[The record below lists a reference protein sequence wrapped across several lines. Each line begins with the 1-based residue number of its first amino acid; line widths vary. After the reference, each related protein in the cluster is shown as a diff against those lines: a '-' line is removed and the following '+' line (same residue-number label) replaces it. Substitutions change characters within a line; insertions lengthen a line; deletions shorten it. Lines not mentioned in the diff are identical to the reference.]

1 VKIDTIIG
9 HYARHPA
16 IVQFADLLDK
26 SADAKLRLTGLIGSS
41 PAFVAAGL
49 AQLKPSCQLFV
60 LSDKEEAAYFLNDL
74 ESLFGERNVLFYP
87 DSYRRPYQIED
98 TDNANVLMR
107 TEVLNK
113 ISSSSQPYVV
123 VTYPEALAERVVTK
137 KDIEENTFRIAVGDK
152 LSVSFLMD
160 LLNEYGFHRVDFVSE
175 PGDYALRG
183 GIVDIFSFSNDDPYR
198 LELYGDAV
206 ESIRSF
212 DIASQLSEK
221 QLEHIL
227 VLPNIQTVVT
237 HERRDAFINFLPD
250 NTLLWFK
257 QYQLTADRIRKSFK
271 VAKQAYKKQTST
283 ISRLEPEKLFVD
295 EDGFHNDVAR
305 RSAIEFGTK
314 QAFEDAHTIAF
325 NTKAQPAFNKNF
337 DLLGK
342 DLQQL
347 KANNYSA
354 LLFSDNAK
362 QVERLYS
369 IFEDLQKEVQ
379 FEPVM
384 TSVHHG
390 FIDNDLQLA
399 CYTDHQ
405 VFNRYKK
412 SRLKTGYKKK
422 TEAITLKELQSLQPG
437 DFITHID
444 HGVGQFS
451 GLEKIDVNGKM
462 QEAIRIF
469 YKNRDVLYVS
479 IHSLHRIAKY
489 VGKDGTEPTLD
500 KLGSDHWKKIKNKT
514 KSKVKEIAF
523 DLIKLYAERKSK
535 AGFQFSPDTY
545 LQNELEASFLYE
557 DTPDQLKATQDIK
570 SDMEQAAPMDRL
582 VCGDVGFGKTEI
594 AIRAAFKAVA
604 DSKQVAVLVPTTIL
618 ALQHYKTFKN
628 RLKNFPCKVD
638 YINRFKTSKEQKET
652 LQRLAEGK
660 IDIIIGTHMLAGKQV
675 KFKDL
680 GLLIIDEEQ
689 KFGVGVKDKLKTMKV
704 DIDTLTLTATPIP
717 RTLQFSLMQARDLS
731 VINTPPPNRQPIQ
744 TEVHT
749 FHEEII
755 RDVVTKEVSRGGQ
768 VFFIN
773 NRVQNIQEVAG
784 MLQRLCPDVKVLI
797 AHGQMKGDE
806 LEKKMMSFIDGDY
819 DVLVATTIVE
829 SGLDIPNAN
838 TIIINN
844 AHMFGLSDLHQM
856 RGRVGRTNKKAYC
869 YLLAPSLSTLTPEAR
884 KRLTAIEQ
892 FSDLGSGFQIAMKD
906 LDIRGAGNLLG
917 GEQSGFISEIGFEM
931 YQKILNEAIQELKE
945 TEFKDFYQEDKN
957 KQYVQ
962 DCQLETDLEI
972 LIPDQYIANIAER
985 LSLYKDL
992 DNIETET
999 ALQQFEH
1006 MLTDRFG
1013 PIPKP
1018 TQALIQA
1025 IRLRWLAKAI
1035 GFEKLILKQQKLIGY
1050 FMTNSESDY
1059 FQSTTF
1065 GNILQYVQQHP
1076 GDVKLREKND
1086 KLSLVFSNV
1095 KGIANAIQLLEAV
1108 YDDEP
1113 VEANSTK
1120 LK

>member
-1 VKIDTIIG
+1 VKIEDIIG
-9 HYARHPA
+9 RYAQHNT
-16 IVQFADLLDK
+16 VLKFAEILTK
-26 SADAKLRLTGLIGSS
+26 KESTKIKLSGLVGSS

-49 AQLKPSCQLFV
+49 KKHQIAHQLFV
-60 LSDKEEAAYFLNDL
+60 LNDKEEAAYFLNDL
-74 ESLFGERNVLFYP
+74 EGLFSEKQVLYYP
-87 DSYRRPYQIED
+87 DSYRQPYQIEE

-107 TEVLNK
+107 TDVLNK
-113 ISSSSQPYVV
+113 ISSSTHPYIV

-137 KDIEENTFRIAVGDK
+137 KDIQENTFKISVGDK
-152 LSVSFLMD
+152 LSVSFMMD
-160 LLNEYGFHRVDFVSE
+160 LLNEYGFQRVDFVSE
-175 PGDYALRG
+175 AGDYALRG
-183 GIVDIFSFSNDDPYR
+183 GIVDIFSFSNDDPFR
-198 LELYGDAV
+198 IELYGDAV
-206 ESIRSF
+206 ESLRSF
-212 DIASQLSEK
+212 DLVSQLSDK
-221 QLEHIL
+221 KLEYIH
-227 VLPNIQTVVT
+227 VLPNVQDLVT
-237 HERRDAFINFLPD
+237 HERRDAFLNFLPN
-250 NTLLWFK
+250 NTLFWFK
-257 QYQLTADRIRKSFK
+257 NYQLCADRIRKSFK
-271 VAKQAYKKQTST
+271 VATQVFKKQQST
-283 ISRLEPEKLFVD
+283 IAQLPPEKLFVTETD
-295 EDGFHNDVAR
+295 FHSDINSKNVV
-305 RSAIEFGTK
+305 EFGTK
-314 QAFEDAHTIAF
+314 STLENPTELAFDI
-325 NTKAQPAFNKNF
+325 KPQPIFNKNF
-337 DLLGK
+337 ELLSK

-347 KANNYSA
+347 KARQFSA

-369 IFEDLQKEVQ
+369 IFEDLQKDVQ

-384 TSVHHG
+384 TSIHQG
-390 FIDNDLQLA
+390 FIDLELEFA

-412 SRLKTGYKKK
+412 SRLTSGYRKKA
-422 TEAITLKELQSLQPG
+422 EAITLKELQALQPG

-479 IHSLHRIAKY
+479 IHSLHRIAKFI
-489 VGKDGTEPTLD
+489 GKDGTAPTLD

-523 DLIKLYAERKSK
+523 DLIKLYAERKLK
-535 AGFQFSPDTY
+535 EGFQFSPDTY

-557 DTPDQLKATQDIK
+557 DTPDQLKSTQDIK
-570 SDMEQAAPMDRL
+570 SDMEQSAPMDRL
-582 VCGDVGFGKTEI
+582 ICGDVGFGKTEI

-638 YINRFKTSKEQKET
+638 YINRFKSSKEQKET

-660 IDIIIGTHMLAGKQV
+660 IDIVIGTHMLASKNV

-680 GLLIIDEEQ
+680 GLLIVDEEQ

-744 TEVHT
+744 TEVHP

-755 RDVVTKEVSRGGQ
+755 RDVITKEVSRGGQ

-838 TIIINN
+838 TILINN

-869 YLLAPSLSTLTPEAR
+869 YLLAPALSTLTPEAR

-945 TEFKDFYQEDKN
+945 TEFKDFYKDEAN
-957 KQYVQ
+957 KQYIQ
-962 DCQLETDLEI
+962 DCQIETDLEI
-972 LIPDQYIANIAER
+972 LIPDQYISNIAER
-985 LSLYKDL
+985 LHLYKEL
-992 DNIETET
+992 DNIESEE
-999 ALQQFEH
+999 ALQQFEE

-1013 PIPKP
+1013 PIPAP
-1018 TQALIQA
+1018 TAALISA
-1025 IRLRWLAKAI
+1025 IQLRWLAKAI

-1050 FMTNSESDY
+1050 FMTNSASDY
-1059 FQSTTF
+1059 FQSTVF
-1065 GNILQYVQQHP
+1065 GNILAYVQHHP

-1086 KLSLVFSNV
+1086 KLSLVFSDV
-1095 KGIANAIQLLEAV
+1095 KGIQQAVALLQ
-1108 YDDEP
+1108 P
-1113 VEANSTK
+1113 
-1120 LK
+1120 LKEKEEVALQNK